1 MPGIQY
7 IKCHLIVIN
16 SHQFVKKDRYG
27 RTMANFKLLNLP
39 FRIRGRFNLAVL
51 TFFLGASITGSL
63 CLLYLQNDRAEREL
77 NFQRLAGTY
86 IDLINNSL
94 SQDILLMR
102 SLRAFFEANQAVQIT
117 DYQEFVTPLLERYQ
131 GMEALEWAPRI
142 SKNNLLAF
150 EKEANKYLFKFNVNE
165 ISAGVLKP
173 VEARND
179 YFPVYFIAPA
189 NKGKGLLGLDL
200 GSEPKILDAIQRA
213 VKTKDL
219 AVSQRVL
226 LNSQKEDDAKVFF
239 ITPVLKDIST
249 PMQNESEYP
258 VSLVG
263 VISGVLNI
271 KEAIQLAIAP
281 ADNQK
286 LDYVIYEGGVIKEEN
301 ILVGNISSMNNP
313 SVKSIAQYFNTTTG
327 FSRTGKIV
335 VAGKEW
341 HILLMPSYR
350 AYAFTINSLIA
361 TCIIILFGMGLTGFT
376 ILLINDKK
384 TIILQKEILE
394 KKNELLEEANRHRS
408 DFLATM
414 SHELRTPLNS
424 ILGFSD
430 LLKKEFDGVSNS
442 KLSEYADNINSSG
455 EHLLTLVNEVLDLSK
470 VQAGKYILET
480 TKFNPKK
487 VLEGAIQSFSG
498 AAASRGIKL
507 ITSGLDQLKDFN
519 GDERVLR
526 QVVLNILSNSMKFTD
541 EGGSITVLAKQE
553 NQGMEISIV
562 DTGIGIDPSNH
573 AMIFEEFKQV
583 NSSLTKDFGGTGLG
597 LAIVR
602 RFVELHGGWV
612 TVESSLGNGAKFT
625 FRISEISTKKTV

>member
-1 MPGIQY
+1 
-7 IKCHLIVIN
+7 
-16 SHQFVKKDRYG
+16 
-27 RTMANFKLLNLP
+27 MAIFKSLNLP
-39 FRIRGRFNLAVL
+39 FRIRRRFNLAVL

-117 DYQEFVTPLLERYQ
+117 DYQEFVTPLLKRYQ

-165 ISAGVLKP
+165 INAGLLKP

-200 GSEPKILDAIQRA
+200 GSEPKILDTIERA

-249 PMQNESEYP
+249 PMQNDSEYP
-258 VSLVG
+258 ASLVG

-286 LDYVIYEGGVIKEEN
+286 LDYVIYEGGVIKDEN

-313 SVKSIAQYFNTTTG
+313 SVKSISQYFNTTTG

-341 HILLMPSYR
+341 QILLMPSYR

-430 LLKKEFDGVSNS
+430 LLKKEFDGASNS

-455 EHLLTLVNEVLDLSK
+455 EHLLALVNEVLDLSK
-470 VQAGKYILET
+470 VQAGKYTLET

-487 VLEGAIQSFSG
+487 VLEGTIQSFSG

-526 QVVLNILSNSMKFTD
+526 QVALNILSNSIKFTD

-583 NSSLTKDFGGTGLG
+583 NSSLTKNFGGTGLG